1 MTRNMEQETGT
12 IYKNYKIAFGNRKLW
27 YTSGKNLRKRGVCMN
42 AKKFSDAMGEHDAKY
57 ADDALNDKKNAK
69 RIGWIKWGAMAACLI
84 LIVGI
89 VFWRSTTHDG
99 SRVISE
105 YHTNSSGCYAT
116 PAPGEVTFTS
126 AVREAREKYEGKN
139 VRFLLGFSIFK
150 DNGEE
155 TVLLSEEEQIA
166 EYQRLISLGYEL
178 YTAECWT
185 YQGKGEKRYYTV
197 VVGYFTESELSL
209 FAGNPEYG
217 YMFDFVTNGDGSGI
231 SVEETDI
238 ITNFPTNYT

>member
-12 IYKNYKIAFGNRKLW
+12 IYKDYKIASWNRKLW
-27 YTSGKNLRKRGVCMN
+27 YTSGKNLRKRGVCIN
-42 AKKFSDAMGEHDAKY
+42 AKKFSDAMSE
-57 ADDALNDKKNAK
+57 LNTEYVDEAPNNKKNAK
-69 RIGWIKWGAMAACLI
+69 RIGRLKWGVMAACLI

-89 VFWRSTTHDG
+89 VFWCSTIYDG
-99 SRVISE
+99 RRVISE

-116 PAPGEVTFTS
+116 PFPSEVTFTS
-126 AVREAREKYEGKN
+126 AVREARVKYQGKN

-155 TVLLSEEEQIA
+155 TVLLSGEEQIA

-185 YQGKGEKRYYTV
+185 YQGKGEKQYYTV
-197 VVGYFTESELSL
+197 VVGYFSESELSL
-209 FAGNPEYG
+209 FAGNQEYG

>member
-1 MTRNMEQETGT
+1 MTGGIKHSTGGF
-12 IYKNYKIAFGNRKLW
+12 YKGYKITSENRKKYGILV
-27 YTSGKNLRKRGVCMN
+27 KRILERGVCMN

-69 RIGWIKWGAMAACLI
+69 RIGWLKWGAIAACLI

-185 YQGKGEKRYYTV
+185 YQGKGEKLYYMV

-209 FAGNPEYG
+209 FAGKPEYG
-217 YMFDFVTNGDGSGI
+217 YLFDFVTNGDGSGI
-231 SVEETDI
+231 SVKETNM
-238 ITNFPTNYT
+238 ITNFPTNHS